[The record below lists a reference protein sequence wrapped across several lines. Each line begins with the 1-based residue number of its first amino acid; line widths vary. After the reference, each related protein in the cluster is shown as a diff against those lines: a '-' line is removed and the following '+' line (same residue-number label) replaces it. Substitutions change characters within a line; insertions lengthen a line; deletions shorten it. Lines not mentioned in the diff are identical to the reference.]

1 MIKIKF
7 NDKEK
12 FEKVEF
18 SRTEHTVTL
27 KGITEENTSGFCTYR
42 LNGEQLC
49 DFSDFKTIYN
59 KGEDYVMYS
68 NDGSVWIEPE
78 PHEPTTE
85 EQINS
90 LKREL
95 EEYDYIGVKIAM
107 GVATL
112 EEYADEIARTEE
124 LREQIRQLE
133 SEVK

>member
-42 LNGEQLC
+42 LNGEQLG

-68 NDGSVWIEPE
+68 YDGSVKLEPQPSPE
-78 PHEPTTE
+78 PSTEPTWQETIE
-85 EQINS
+85 AQVLYTALMTDTI
-90 LKREL
+90 L
-95 EEYDYIGVKIAM
+95 EEG
-107 GVATL
+107 
-112 EEYADEIARTEE
+112 E
-124 LREQIRQLE
+124 
-133 SEVK
+133 